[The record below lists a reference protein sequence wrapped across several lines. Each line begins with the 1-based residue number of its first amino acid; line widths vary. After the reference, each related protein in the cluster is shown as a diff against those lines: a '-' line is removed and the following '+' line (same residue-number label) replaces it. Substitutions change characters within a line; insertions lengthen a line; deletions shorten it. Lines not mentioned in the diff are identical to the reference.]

1 MRSNNRRC
9 RHYLMSLSK
18 SCIDLASYPEN
29 WDEIS
34 GSVRKR
40 DGYKCCICR
49 GEGVLLHVHHVRPR
63 SEGGSDDPS
72 NLVSV
77 CVTCHAKAHG
87 GRLGESKV
95 DVSSRS
101 GYLCLN
107 CDRLFSLDYVR
118 DQGLQCPVCDS
129 ELVPWLGDNQE

>member
-1 MRSNNRRC
+1 
-9 RHYLMSLSK
+9 MSLSK

-40 DGYKCCICR
+40 DGYKCCICG

-63 SEGGSDDPS
+63 SEAGSDDPS

-77 CVTCHAKAHG
+77 CVTCHAKAHAG
-87 GRLGESKV
+87 WLGESKV
-95 DVSSRS
+95 DVSRS
-101 GYLCLN
+101 FEKELTHYLGNLAKK
-107 CDRLFSLDYVR
+107 SLYNMR
-118 DQGLQCPVCDS
+118 KKS
-129 ELVPWLGDNQE
+129 KRWKFF